1 MNLILFGPPGAGKG
15 TQAEI
20 LINKYNIVQISTG
33 DMLREEVKLGT
44 ELGNTAKSIMDK
56 GDLVS
61 DEIIISMI
69 EKRIIKP
76 DCKNGFILDGFPRTL
91 KQAIDLDNILNKLDI
106 HIDKVIEINV
116 DEDFLLKRITKRA
129 LESKITR
136 DDDNS
141 EILKNRITVYKKDT
155 LPVLEYFKNLNKLYT
170 IDGMQNIEDVSKDI
184 QKALESKITRDDDNS
199 EILKNRIVIYKKD
212 TLPVLEYYKN
222 LNKLHSIDGMQNI
235 EDVSKDI
242 QKVLTWL

>member
-44 ELGNTAKSIMDK
+44 ELGKAAKSIMDK
-56 GDLVS
+56 GNLVS

-91 KQAIDLDNILNKLDI
+91 KQAIDLDNILNKLVI

-116 DEDFLLKRITKRA
+116 NEDILLKRIVKRA
-129 LESKITR
+129 SESKTSR

-141 EILKNRITVYKKDT
+141 EILKNRI
-155 LPVLEYFKNLNKLYT
+155 
-170 IDGMQNIEDVSKDI
+170 
-184 QKALESKITRDDDNS
+184 
-199 EILKNRIVIYKKD
+199 IVYKKD

-222 LNKLHSIDGMQNI
+222 FNKLYSVDGMQNV
-235 EDVSKDI
+235 ERVSRDI
-242 QKVLTWL
+242 QKILSWL

>member
-1 MNLILFGPPGAGKG
+1 MLLGPPGGGKG
-15 TQAEI
+15 TQAKFIKETLSI
-20 LINKYNIVQISTG
+20 PQISTG
-33 DMLREEVKLGT
+33 DMLREEVKSETDLGKAAKFIMEKG
-44 ELGNTAKSIMDK
+44 ELI
-56 GDLVS
+56 S
-61 DEIIISMI
+61 DEIIISII

-91 KQAIDLDNILNKLDI
+91 KQAVDLDNILNKLDI

-129 LESKITR
+129 LESIITR

-141 EILKNRITVYKKDT
+141 EILKNRI
-155 LPVLEYFKNLNKLYT
+155 
-170 IDGMQNIEDVSKDI
+170 
-184 QKALESKITRDDDNS
+184 
-199 EILKNRIVIYKKD
+199 IVYKKD

-235 EDVSKDI
+235 ADVSRDI
-242 QKVLTWL
+242 QKVLT

>member
-20 LINKYNIVQISTG
+20 LIKKYNIVQISTG
-33 DMLREEVKLGT
+33 EMLREEVKLGT
-44 ELGNTAKSIMDK
+44 ELGKTAKSIMDK

-61 DEIIISMI
+61 DEIIMSMI
-69 EKRIIKP
+69 EKRIITP

-91 KQAIDLDNILNKLDI
+91 KQAVDLDNILNKLDI

-141 EILKNRITVYKKDT
+141 EILKNRILV
-155 LPVLEYFKNLNKLYT
+155 
-170 IDGMQNIEDVSKDI
+170 
-184 QKALESKITRDDDNS
+184 
-199 EILKNRIVIYKKD
+199 YKKD

>member
-15 TQAEI
+15 TQAKL
-20 LINKYNIVQISTG
+20 LIDEFKIVQISTG
-33 DMLREEVKLGT
+33 DMLRDEVKSGSD
-44 ELGNTAKSIMDK
+44 LGNAVKSTMEK
-56 GDLVS
+56 GNLIS
-61 DEIIISMI
+61 DEIIMSMI
-69 EKRIIKP
+69 EKRITKE
-76 DCKNGFILDGFPRTL
+76 DCINGFILDGFPRTL

-141 EILKNRITVYKKDT
+141 EILKNRIV
-155 LPVLEYFKNLNKLYT
+155 V
-170 IDGMQNIEDVSKDI
+170 
-184 QKALESKITRDDDNS
+184 
-199 EILKNRIVIYKKD
+199 YKKD

-222 LNKLHSIDGMQNI
+222 LNKLHTINGMQNI

-242 QKVLTWL
+242 QKVLT

>member
-15 TQAEI
+15 TQADI

-44 ELGNTAKSIMDK
+44 RLGQDAKSIMEK
-56 GDLVS
+56 GNLVS

-91 KQAIDLDNILNKLDI
+91 QQAINLDNILDKLNI
-106 HIDKVIEINV
+106 HIDKVIEISV
-116 DEDFLLKRITKRA
+116 DEDILLKRINKRA

-141 EILKNRITVYKKDT
+141 KILKNRIVVYKKDT
-155 LPVLEYFKNLNKLYT
+155 LPVLK
-170 IDGMQNIEDVSKDI
+170 
-184 QKALESKITRDDDNS
+184 
-199 EILKNRIVIYKKD
+199 
-212 TLPVLEYYKN
+212 YYKN
-222 LNKLHSIDGMQNI
+222 LNKLHSIDGMQSV
-235 EDVSKDI
+235 ERVSKDI
-242 QKVLTWL
+242 QKILTWL